1 MKNEQRAII
10 SQVLETVSFKM
21 GVSIEEMKGKKRY
34 PKYVIARHLCMYLL
48 REMTSLTFEEI
59 GNTLNRNHSTTI
71 YGIYKIKNKLNK
83 NKQFR
88 FLYYEIKSNVNT
100 NINVMRFK
108 YSVESTTEAIY
119 GTTTLFM
126 RLNDNQRSEYGKSV
140 QAFSQV
146 LEDVLRLIKSKK

>member
-10 SQVLETVSFKM
+10 SQVLTIVAFKM
-21 GVSIEEMKGKKRY
+21 GVSIEEMKGKKRN

-48 REMTSLTFEEI
+48 REMTPLTFEEI
-59 GNTLNRNHSTTI
+59 GDLINRNHSTAI
-71 YGIYKIKNKLNK
+71 YGISKIKKKLKK
-83 NKQFR
+83 NEQFR
-88 FLYYEIKSNVNT
+88 LLYDEIRSNVNI
-100 NINVMRFK
+100 NINAMRFK

-126 RLNDNQRSEYGKSV
+126 RLTNDQRLESGKSV
-140 QAFSQV
+140 QGFSQV